1 MNNGASL
8 PKACQCLGLTDR
20 TFRNWR
26 KPCAYDF
33 IEPQAELTYGRIWG
47 DDFTT
52 SNNVKVSQD
61 DFDSLIGRIGV
72 RAGVKFPEKKG
83 NLYVRVSRVHDFQG
97 DSDMTASKNGQYSH
111 VSDDLGGSWVEYGLG
126 ANFNL
131 TDATYT
137 YVDLERTSDGE
148 VKEKW
153 RWNVGLRT
161 VF

>member
-1 MNNGASL
+1 M
-8 PKACQCLGLTDR
+8 
-20 TFRNWR
+20 
-26 KPCAYDF
+26 
-33 IEPQAELTYGRIWG
+33 
-47 DDFTT
+47 
-52 SNNVKVSQD
+52 KVSQD

-83 NLYVRVSRVHDFQG
+83 NLYVRVSGVHDFQG
-97 DSDMTASKNGQYSH
+97 DSNMTASKNGQYSH

-137 YVDLERTSDGE
+137 YVDLERTSGGE
-148 VKEKW
+148 VMEKW